1 MIYRPKILE
10 RVNNWFLQVKACMH
24 FKKNPDT
31 KRVVNPPNGYSYY
44 THSNLTNNLDTDF
57 WLPQQY
63 WGWFHPNNGNPI
75 EYYDKEL
82 KYTKASKEGT
92 YLCTKYDPKNVLK
105 NSLSSWEK
113 TKELPEKFSIP
124 YRVGLLSSRI
134 SFKYGWFKI
143 EAKLPSG
150 KNLCPSFCLNGVD
163 TWPPE
168 IDVFNGYSGED
179 GNYSSGLFK
188 NAFKKIQPNIH
199 YGSRKD
205 NSTNSWSGYDV
216 FVKDAD
222 KRFVQYVCWWE
233 RDFIKIYYD
242 GVKVFETYDQKILKY
257 FNQPMSVIINNGVTD
272 LNANESSLIIKN
284 FEVWTKK

>member
-44 THSNLTNNLDTDF
+44 THSNLINNLDTDF

-92 YLCTKYDPKNVLK
+92 YLCTKY
-105 NSLSSWEK
+105 
-113 TKELPEKFSIP
+113 
-124 YRVGLLSSRI
+124 
-134 SFKYGWFKI
+134 
-143 EAKLPSG
+143 
-150 KNLCPSFCLNGVD
+150 CPSFCLNGVD